1 MKTIAI
7 IPARGGSK
15 RLPDKNILS
24 LGGIPLIAH
33 SILYA
38 QKYSAIIDAI
48 YVSTDDE
55 TIKKIALEYGAKV
68 IDRPDSLSGDLEPT
82 VSCLKH
88 VLESVEGG
96 VENVV
101 LLQATNPLRPQNL
114 LAAAFEV
121 YQKGSYDSLF
131 TVSRNHQK
139 LGKIAANKFVPFN
152 YKIGQRS
159 QDLEPLFFENGLLYI
174 TKASLILP
182 LDSVSSSLSINFR
195 DDSKIISENAF
206 PFEVN
211 SIFANVDIDTLEDLE
226 YAEYL
231 YQKLITHNSKP
242 ITLNSSPITHNS

>member
-15 RLPDKNILS
+15 RLANKNILS

-38 QKYSAIIDAI
+38 QKNSSIINEV

-55 TIKKIALEYGAKV
+55 AIKKIALQYGAKV
-68 IDRPDSLSGDLEPT
+68 IDRPESLSGELEPT
-82 VSCLKH
+82 VSALRH
-88 VLESVEGG
+88 VLEVLNFE

-101 LLQATNPLRPQNL
+101 LLQATNPLRGEKL
-114 LAAAFEV
+114 LEEAFEV
-121 YQKGSYDSLF
+121 YQKGNYDSLF
-131 TVSRNHQK
+131 TVSRNYQK
-139 LGKIAANKFVPFN
+139 LGKIVENKFRPFN
-152 YKIGQRS
+152 YVIGQRS

-174 TKASLILP
+174 SKAKLILP
-182 LDSVSSSLSINFR
+182 PDLASPEQSLR
-195 DDSKIISENAF
+195 AREESKIISENAF

-211 SIFANVDIDTLEDLE
+211 PIFANVDIDTLEDLE

-231 YQKLITHNSKP
+231 IEKKGSRLRST
-242 ITLNSSPITHNS
+242 